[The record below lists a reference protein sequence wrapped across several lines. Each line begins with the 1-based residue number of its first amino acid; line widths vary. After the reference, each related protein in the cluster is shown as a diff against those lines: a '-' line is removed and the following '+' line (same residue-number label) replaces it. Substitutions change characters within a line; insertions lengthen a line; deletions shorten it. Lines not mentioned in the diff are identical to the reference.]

1 MKIRLNNFII
11 AGFLA
16 LCTVFSFNAAY
27 SANYTYSQSTTGN
40 GDKLQGQV
48 VYVPAGI
55 TAPGILSAPISS
67 ENLSVGSP
75 VSVTLP
81 NAIAYNGKTIAQK
94 GSVLSGTVVKCK
106 KAGFGNRNAQIQ
118 VIFNNLRTPQGYNIA
133 INAVF
138 KTEDNSGVLKGG
150 TKMDSAKDYTK
161 NTAVGAASGAA
172 LGTAMGALSGGS
184 VGKGAVYGTA
194 VGAGIGMANAARQK
208 GENIYIPANAVLDI
222 YFTQP
227 ITVSAPNIY
236 NY

>member
-1 MKIRLNNFII
+1 MKLGKFGI
-11 AGFLA
+11 LA
-16 LCTVFSFNAAY
+16 LGACFALSFLNTASAASNY
-27 SANYTYSQSTTGN
+27 SYSQSNVQNSGT
-40 GDKLQGQV
+40 LQGQV

-55 TAPGILSAPISS
+55 TAPAILAAPLNSESAA
-67 ENLSVGSP
+67 VGSL
-75 VSVTLP
+75 VTVTLP
-81 NAIAYNGKTIAQK
+81 NAITYNGKTVAQK
-94 GSVLSGTVVKCK
+94 GSVITGTVVKAK
-106 KAGFGNRNAQIQ
+106 KAGLANRNGQIK

-138 KTEDNSGVLKGG
+138 KTDDNSGILKGG
-150 TKMDSAKDYTK
+150 TKLDSAKDYGK

-184 VGKGAVYGTA
+184 VGRGEVYGTA
-194 VGAGIGMANAARQK
+194 VGAGIGVANAARQR
-208 GENIYIPANAVLDI
+208 GENVNIPANVILDI